1 MTPVRIYKNQYFV
14 TVVFVLP
21 KFCGVEGERI
31 IQNGHSCHTETKHI
45 EAKIHTFLPLK
56 IVKQE
61 TEQEQVVGQEQCLIV
76 LLPVPAGR
84 DSDPLL

>member
-1 MTPVRIYKNQYFV
+1 MTPVGIYQNKYFV

-31 IQNGHSCHTETKHI
+31 IQNGPSGHTQIKLF

-56 IVKQE
+56 IVEQE
-61 TEQEQVVGQEQCLIV
+61 T
-76 LLPVPAGR
+76 
-84 DSDPLL
+84 